1 MTATQIMNSNR
12 KCILIV
18 DDEEQIRTLIIN
30 IFDIMRTDYQGV
42 TAPDGH
48 LAINRLMQQ
57 RFDLV
62 LTDWHMDDMDGLELA
77 KIIRNMLPDMRILL
91 MTGSSLSNLD
101 SKAKSLLAGWI
112 EKPFT
117 PTHIL
122 DVIAKALLN

>member
-1 MTATQIMNSNR
+1 MTAKQTMNSNH

-30 IFDIMRTDYQGV
+30 IFDMMRADYQVV

-77 KIIRNMLPDMRILL
+77 EIIRNMLPDMRILL
-91 MTGSSLSNLD
+91 MTGSPLSNLD
-101 SKAKSLLAGWI
+101 SRAKSLFVGWI

-117 PTHIL
+117 PIHIL